1 MKKTFTLLAIAAFA
15 SNVSSQV
22 ISQNATPSVVST
34 TGSVACG
41 SQANGYTSDNYYS
54 RAFNL
59 ADYAIN
65 YDYKITNVAIGVQTA
80 NKGFNVN
87 VNLYSLTGN
96 YPGGATTLLNSV
108 PIAVTPESVGTMVDT
123 GTSLTQIIPA
133 SLKFVL
139 EVFHDGET
147 NVEQF
152 YLGTNP
158 GAQTGPSY
166 LKSEACAILTPIA
179 TGTGALANF
188 GSARWVMT
196 VTGVNNLGVTEIINS
211 KNLQVFPNPV
221 KDVLNFRMANNLKVE
236 SIELYDM
243 TGKKVNT
250 INAKATDGLNVSN
263 FSKGIY
269 ILKVKGSDGVVYVQ
283 KILKD

>member
-41 SQANGYTSDNYYS
+41 NSEAGSTSDNYYS
-54 RAFNL
+54 RAFDL
-59 ADYAIN
+59 SEFGIN
-65 YDYKITNVAIGVQTA
+65 YDYKITNVAFGVQTVSGPINA
-80 NKGFNVN
+80 T
-87 VNLYSLTGN
+87 VNLYSLVGN
-96 YPGGATTLLNSV
+96 YPGGTKTLLNSV
-108 PIAVTPESVGTMVDT
+108 NVPVTEANVGGMADS
-123 GTSLTQIIPA
+123 GTAITQLIPA
-133 SLKFVL
+133 SSKFVF
-139 EVFHDGET
+139 EVFHDGTE
-147 NVEQF
+147 NVETF
-152 YLGTNP
+152 YIGTNP
-158 GAQTGPSY
+158 GAQTAPSY
-166 LKSEACAILTPIA
+166 LKSVACGIAVPVA